1 MKARW
6 LEFSAK
12 YQAITP
18 RERAMVAVA
27 AIAFVVYVGN
37 TLWLAPIYSRAQNFA
52 KQTAQQEK
60 EFAKLQ
66 QQLFQLQAEAML
78 DPNAGARAA
87 LTEVRT
93 QMKSIEEQLASF
105 ERTLVPPQKMTAV
118 LDSLLRERR
127 GVRLVALRTLPVE
140 PLTAKP
146 AATEQGVG
154 QGVAAEIP
162 VAPTQ
167 PVSAPAIL
175 MYRHG
180 FELKLEGSYLDLAA
194 CLTELEEGAQ
204 QLLWQR
210 AVLTS
215 SGDRKSTLT
224 LTFFTL
230 SLDKSWISL

>member
-12 YQAITP
+12 YKAITQ

-37 TLWLAPIYSRAQNFA
+37 TLWLAPIYSRAENFA

-66 QQLFQLQAEAML
+66 QQLHLLQAEATV

-93 QMKSIEEQLASF
+93 QMKSVEEQLASF
-105 ERTLVPPQKMTAV
+105 ERTLVPPQKMTSV

-127 GVRLVALRTLPVE
+127 GVRLVALKTLPVE
-140 PLTAKP
+140 PLTATATTLDQNAGQTLP
-146 AATEQGVG
+146 AGATGT
-154 QGVAAEIP
+154 VA
-162 VAPTQ
+162 Q
-167 PVSAPAIL
+167 PNTAPAIL

-210 AVLTS
+210 ATLS
-215 SGDRKSTLT
+215 SGGERKSTLT